1 MLKARMRDAG
11 TESVTPLPDLPITI
25 AATAS
30 KFSTLPATGL
40 FVLAI
45 FYTLFFAS
53 EFFLPIVLALLVS
66 LLLLPCVRLLRKI
79 GIPESLGAAV
89 TIILLVI
96 VLLGLG
102 SLVIQPSAAFL
113 SDFPT
118 YAAKIRDRISGLS
131 GPLTQLAEISKQIDQ
146 MTTANQSPGMLVTLK
161 QQGVLQ
167 ILFSQTPAI
176 FAKIIVVVVLSYFL
190 LTHGEV
196 LLRKT
201 VRVLPTFEDKR
212 RVVEIAREIEISLS
226 RYLVSVTIL
235 NLALGFCVGLAAGV
249 LELHNPLMWGGIAF
263 LLNYVPFIGSACGIF
278 LIGIASLVQF
288 DQVWYA
294 CIPPFAYLVL
304 NALESN
310 FVTPHVLGRWMTL
323 NLIAIIIS
331 FLFWGWLWGVPGML
345 LAVPILASTKIIC
358 DHIVKLA
365 PFGEFLG
372 A

>member
-1 MLKARMRDAG
+1 
-11 TESVTPLPDLPITI
+11 
-25 AATAS
+25 
-30 KFSTLPATGL
+30 
-40 FVLAI
+40 
-45 FYTLFFAS
+45 
-53 EFFLPIVLALLVS
+53 
-66 LLLLPCVRLLRKI
+66 LLPSVRLLRKI

-96 VLLGLG
+96 LLLGLG

-146 MTTANQSPGMLVTLK
+146 MTTANQSPGILVILK

-212 RVVEIAREIEISLS
+212 RIVEIAREIEISLS

-288 DQVWYA
+288 DRVWYA
-294 CIPPFAYLVL
+294 CIPPL
-304 NALESN
+304 
-310 FVTPHVLGRWMTL
+310 
-323 NLIAIIIS
+323 LI
-331 FLFWGWLWGVPGML
+331 L
-345 LAVPILASTKIIC
+345 C
-358 DHIVKLA
+358 
-365 PFGEFLG
+365 
-372 A
+372 